1 MMVWGPLNLLLFC
14 EVRRAG
20 GYDSVLH
27 PLTQVL
33 LTSVAAI
40 GWRPVYIPATTS
52 PSTIQ
57 STSDSSSVLTTI
69 LSISTY
75 NPAAVTE
82 LFYADIEEEEM
93 DYNTAYYSTIPDDA
107 PAPHLTTTT
116 YRPVEKIPKPAE
128 EVAGAPGYLDDTV
141 DTTISPPFTLN
152 LEITTTRIT
161 SSETA
166 TTTARIL
173 PAPRQRNT
181 FHSPTLTFQPT
192 VGGVTMFARTSS
204 SLPSSQPGRSRA
216 ATSPRSRATRSTT
229 STRPASAPTPS
240 EPGRLVPLD
249 RNSSR
254 ENIQDV
260 SSPQPPTGVST
271 SLATHPY

>member
-1 MMVWGPLNLLLFC
+1 MMASGLLNLLLFC

-82 LFYADIEEEEM
+82 LFYADVEEEEV
-93 DYNTAYYSTIPDDA
+93 DYTAAYHSTIPADA

-173 PAPRQRNT
+173 PAPRQCNT

-192 VGGVTMFARTSS
+192 VGGVKCLLEPPALCPAASQEDPEQRHPRAVELLGLLLRRDPHLLLHLRNLADLFPWTTPVAARTSRMS
-204 SLPSSQPGRSRA
+204 HLPSLQL
-216 ATSPRSRATRSTT
+216 
-229 STRPASAPTPS
+229 
-240 EPGRLVPLD
+240 E
-249 RNSSR
+249 
-254 ENIQDV
+254 
-260 SSPQPPTGVST
+260 
-271 SLATHPY
+271 

>member
-1 MMVWGPLNLLLFC
+1 MMASGLLNLLLFC

-82 LFYADIEEEEM
+82 LFYDDIEEEEV

-166 TTTARIL
+166 TTTARTL
-173 PAPRQRNT
+173 PAPRQCNT

-260 SSPQPPTGVST
+260 SSPQPPAGVST

>member
-1 MMVWGPLNLLLFC
+1 MMASGLLNLLLFC

-75 NPAAVTE
+75 NPAAVTA
-82 LFYADIEEEEM
+82 LFYADEEEEEV

-173 PAPRQRNT
+173 PAPRQCNT

-216 ATSPRSRATRSTT
+216 ATSPRSRTTRSTT

-249 RNSSR
+249 HTSSR

>member
-1 MMVWGPLNLLLFC
+1 MMASGLLNLLLFC

-52 PSTIQ
+52 PSTVQ

-82 LFYADIEEEEM
+82 LFYADEEEEEV
-93 DYNTAYYSTIPDDA
+93 DYNAAYHSTIPDDA

-173 PAPRQRNT
+173 PAPRQCNT

-249 RNSSR
+249 RTSSR
-254 ENIQDV
+254 ENFQDV
-260 SSPQPPTGVST
+260 SSPQPPAGVST